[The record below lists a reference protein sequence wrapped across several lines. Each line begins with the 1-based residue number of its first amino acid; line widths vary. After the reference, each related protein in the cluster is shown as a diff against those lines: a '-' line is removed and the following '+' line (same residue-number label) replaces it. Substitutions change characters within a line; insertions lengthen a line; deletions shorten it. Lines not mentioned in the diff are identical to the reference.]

1 MIRRFFASLA
11 LAAFGAA
18 STAPLHAAPQAAK
31 ELVIADNDYLGPG
44 GSNIQSV
51 IPLLNNPHVTLLGIT
66 VVAGDDWENAE
77 SARIRRFL
85 EISGHRDIPV
95 YDGATQ
101 PLINTVALTRLRE
114 QQFGTLPWKGAW
126 GGMGSMAH
134 TPDSQPDVPAS
145 PDGAP
150 TIRPQGIPAALFLIQ
165 QVHAHPHQVTI
176 IEGGPMTNLA
186 LAIRLDPSFAAT
198 AKQLVFMGGYLDLS
212 MTSVT
217 GNADNA
223 SDFNLIFDPEAAHI
237 TLSAPWPKITSVA
250 NVSNDVTLSKQ
261 DVAGIGKGHE
271 TPVTHYLTRYYV
283 PLAMWDE
290 VTSAVAVD
298 PSLITRSTEAYM
310 DVETGKGLFYGH
322 ARVWPESL
330 APRTMGLRKVRI
342 VQAIDVARFKK
353 DYIAQARDLMG
364 KH

>member
-1 MIRRFFASLA
+1 MRRFLASLA
-11 LAAFGAA
+11 LAALTIG
-18 STAPLHAAPQAAK
+18 SHAAQANAGP

-51 IPLLNNPHVTLLGIT
+51 LPLLNNPKLKVLGLT

-85 EISGHRDIPV
+85 EISGHRDVPV

-126 GGMGSMAH
+126 GGLGSMEK
-134 TPDSQPDVPAS
+134 TPDTQPAVADT
-145 PDGAP
+145 PDGKP
-150 TIRPQGIPAALFLIQ
+150 SLQPQGVPAALFMIQ

-176 IEGGPMTNLA
+176 IEAGPMTNLA
-186 LAIRLDPSFAAT
+186 LAIRLDPSFAST
-198 AKQLVFMGGYLDLS
+198 AKQLIFMGGYLDLS
-212 MTSVT
+212 MMSVT
-217 GNADNA
+217 GNADNG

-237 TLSAPWPKITSVA
+237 TLTAPWSRITSIA
-250 NVSNDVTLSKQ
+250 NVSNDVVLTKDEVGAIAKAHKS
-261 DVAGIGKGHE
+261 
-271 TPVTHYLTRYYV
+271 PVTEYLVKYYV

-290 VTSAVAVD
+290 VTSAVAAE
-298 PSLITRSTEAYM
+298 PSLITKAQDAYM
-310 DVETGKGLFYGH
+310 DVETGKGIGYGH
-322 ARVWPESL
+322 AYVWPDSL
-330 APRTMGLRKVRI
+330 APKAMGVRKVRI
-342 VQAIDVARFKK
+342 VQAIDVERFKK
-353 DYIAQARDLMG
+353 LYAGWAQGFEG